1 MVSSTRRAG
10 LDEADA
16 AAKAYLPAG
25 VPLLPAVWAVGGIA
39 VLGMLT
45 FATQTTSRGDR
56 AKAVVKASLAA
67 LNRSKGVVGVV
78 KGPSYPAGSY
88 SLDTGGLLSSRRAS
102 GWFGLVGP
110 GQVKGR
116 AFLEAERPDSTAAWN
131 IVYLRLILDARGL
144 ETRNSRR
151 REEAV
156 AAGYMSPG
164 ESAAAAAQ
172 EASALTAG
180 GFVEAAPGV
189 LVLQVVGDPPAKEVE
204 LSGLPFPPPCP
215 V

>member
-1 MVSSTRRAG
+1 MASSTRRAG

-25 VPLLPAVWAVGGIA
+25 VPLLPAVWAVGSLA

-56 AKAVVKASLAA
+56 AKAVVKASCAA

-88 SLDTGGLLSSRRAS
+88 ALETGGLLSSRRAK

-110 GQVKGR
+110 GQIKGR
-116 AFLEAERPDSTAAWN
+116 AFIEAERPDSNAAWDV
-131 IVYLRLILDARGL
+131 VYLRLLLDARGL
-144 ETRNSRR
+144 ETRNARR

-156 AAGYMSPG
+156 AAGYMSPV
-164 ESAAAAAQ
+164 ESAAAAAL

-189 LVLQVVGDPPAKEVE
+189 LVLQVVGTPPEKEVD
-204 LSGLPFPPPCP
+204 LPAFPP